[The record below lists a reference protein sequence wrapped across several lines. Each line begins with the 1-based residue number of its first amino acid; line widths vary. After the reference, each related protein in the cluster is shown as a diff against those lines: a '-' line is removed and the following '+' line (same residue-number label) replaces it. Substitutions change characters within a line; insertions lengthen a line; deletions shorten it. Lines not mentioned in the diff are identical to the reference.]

1 MIRVGLPYHLRN
13 LAKVGPEVEL
23 DVQPPVTIHTVLS
36 TLESRYPML
45 RGTIRDHG
53 TLKRRAF
60 LRYHT
65 CGMDVSFQD
74 PNAPLPEAVAS
85 GSEPL
90 LIVGAVA
97 GG

>member
-23 DVQPPVTIHTVLS
+23 DLQPPVTIHTVLS
-36 TLESRYPML
+36 ALESRYPVL

-53 TLKRRAF
+53 TLQRRAF
-60 LRYHT
+60 LRYHA
-65 CGMDVSFQD
+65 CGKDVSFQD